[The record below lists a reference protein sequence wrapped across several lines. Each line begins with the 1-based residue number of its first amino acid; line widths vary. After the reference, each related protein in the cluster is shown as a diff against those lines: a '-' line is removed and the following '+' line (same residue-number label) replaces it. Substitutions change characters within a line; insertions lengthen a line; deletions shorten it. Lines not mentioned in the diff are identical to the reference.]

1 MGVVKKLARLARPVV
16 ERFPI
21 VPMVYRFVRDNRRV
35 LDVPKMIPLGFRLI
49 GNPAMESGRF
59 EIVET
64 EIFNRILDKVDVVVN
79 IGANIGYYCC
89 IALQRGK
96 HVVAFEPIATNLRYL
111 CKNVKANGWEDQIEV
126 FPLALSGKHGI
137 IEIYGGGTA
146 ASLVKGWA
154 GIPEQYV
161 ELVPVS
167 SLDAVLGFR
176 FDGRNCFF
184 LVDIEGAEKMMLEGA
199 NIALSWSPRP
209 IWLVEISIAEHQ
221 PHGIAI
227 NQELISTFQIFW
239 DRGYEAWTVE
249 KRPRLVL
256 LEEIERIVATGKDTL
271 LTHNFLFV
279 EKGRKSHFLG
289 D

>member
-1 MGVVKKLARLARPVV
+1 MAKKLARLVRPVV

-21 VPMVYRFVRDNRRV
+21 VTMVYRYVRDNKRV
-35 LDVPKMIPLGFRLI
+35 LEVPREIPLGFKLI

-89 IALQRGK
+89 IALQKKK

-111 CKNVKANGWEDQIEV
+111 CKNVKANGWGNQIEI
-126 FPLALSGKHGI
+126 FPLALSDRHGI
-137 IEIYGGGTA
+137 IEIYGGGSA

-161 ELVPVS
+161 ELVPIS
-167 SLDAVLGFR
+167 SLDAVLGSR

-184 LVDIEGAEKMMLEGA
+184 LVDIEGAEKMMLAGA
-199 NIALSWSPRP
+199 NTALSWSPMP
-209 IWLVEISIAEHQ
+209 IWMVEISIAEHQ
-221 PHGIAI
+221 PHGIAL
-227 NQELISTFQIFW
+227 NPELGSTFRIFW

-249 KRPRLVL
+249 KQPRIVL
-256 LEEIERIVATGKDTL
+256 PEEVERIVATRQDTL
-271 LTHNFLFV
+271 MTHNFLFV
-279 EKGRKSHFLG
+279 ERGRKSHFLG